1 MDTGYNI
8 ERFGSI
14 FSDIRKYLLDLEE
27 LDIRGEEDLIDK
39 RNFYATSMIL
49 FSLLN
54 RVFDL
59 GSEMA
64 ISHNTGIPSSNRE
77 IFVLLQKDGLIEPG
91 TRTGI
96 NGACYFPE
104 SPVTRIPWDRRE
116 KLFLLTKK
124 VGIIREFVDL
134 MKKTIQDQKP
144 R

>member
-77 IFVLLQKDGLIEPG
+77 IFVLLQKDGLISRELG
-91 TRTGI
+91 RELMGLVTFRNLLSHEYHGI
-96 NGACYFPE
+96 DGKNF
-104 SPVTRIPWDRRE
+104 SS
-116 KLFLLTKK
+116 
-124 VGIIREFVDL
+124 
-134 MKKTIQDQKP
+134 
-144 R
+144 